1 MILIHSNVSK
11 FFKKQNFNTL
21 GVVWMRTVTLWMRR
35 HLYLENNEVVTFKIS
50 YRPDFQDEYVL
61 MFTGM
66 FLLVVLLFR
75 TIFKWFAFST
85 YLMWIK
91 IIYRGSI
98 KSEGYMCCRS
108 GPYFANTNFRDINF
122 ELDLFSQIA
131 KSRFFA
137 CILFAFAKI
146 WL

>member
-66 FLLVVLLFR
+66 FLLVVLLFQ
-75 TIFKWFAFST
+75 TIFK
-85 YLMWIK
+85 
-91 IIYRGSI
+91 
-98 KSEGYMCCRS
+98 
-108 GPYFANTNFRDINF
+108 
-122 ELDLFSQIA
+122 
-131 KSRFFA
+131 
-137 CILFAFAKI
+137 
-146 WL
+146 